1 MTFVKEPKGGMW
13 STVLDISYIR
23 RLCQD
28 GWSLELKSREEL
40 RVLWRR
46 EGPSASSQKGLQ
58 PPSEIP
64 QSKRVKDHQL
74 PKMVNFLHENY
85 NQGFHCAKLSTKESL
100 HSFCW

>member
-46 EGPSASSQKGLQ
+46 EGPSTSFRNPPIEEGERSS
-58 PPSEIP
+58 
-64 QSKRVKDHQL
+64 VAKDGE
-74 PKMVNFLHENY
+74 F
-85 NQGFHCAKLSTKESL
+85 SS
-100 HSFCW
+100 